1 METKRLTRSR
11 TDAMVGGV
19 CGGLGVYLGID
30 PTIVRLFF
38 VLLAFG
44 KGIGFALY
52 LILWIVVPREGAEE
66 STSLE
71 ENIQIGAEEIAERA
85 REMGEELQKGVRV
98 SGHQAS
104 LFIGGALILVG
115 IFYLLENLN
124 ITWLSW
130 LRWDVVWP
138 VILIAAGALFLVR
151 QFRGQ

>member
-1 METKRLTRSR
+1 
-11 TDAMVGGV
+11 MVGGV

-38 VLLAFG
+38 VLLAFA

-52 LILWIVVPREGAEE
+52 FILWIVVPREGAGE

-71 ENIQIGAEEIAERA
+71 ENIQTGAEEIAERA

-98 SGHQAS
+98 SGHQTS

-115 IFYLLENLN
+115 LFYLLDNLN

-130 LRWDVVWP
+130 LKWDVVWP
-138 VILIAAGALFLVR
+138 FILIAAGVLLMVR
-151 QFRGQ
+151 QFRER

>member
-11 TDAMVGGV
+11 TDSMVGGV

-66 STSLE
+66 GASLE
-71 ENIQIGAEEIAERA
+71 ENIQTGAEEIAGRA

-98 SGHQAS
+98 SGDQAS

-115 IFYLLENLN
+115 IFYLLDNLN
-124 ITWLSW
+124 IYWLSW

-138 VILIAAGALFLVR
+138 VILIAAGVLFLVR
-151 QFRGQ
+151 QFRGE